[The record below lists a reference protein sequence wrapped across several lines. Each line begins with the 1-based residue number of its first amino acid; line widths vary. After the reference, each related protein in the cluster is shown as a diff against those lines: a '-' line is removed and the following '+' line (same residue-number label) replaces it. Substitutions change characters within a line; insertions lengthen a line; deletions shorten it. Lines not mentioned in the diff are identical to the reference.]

1 MSLRLRKNDTVQIM
15 CGEHRGQTG
24 KIIKV
29 FPKKNRALVGERNIV
44 KRHTKPSSKN
54 QQGGI
59 VEKEAPIDVSNLKLL
74 CPKTRMPTRV
84 GTRMLE
90 NGKRVRYSKK
100 AKELID

>member
-1 MSLRLRKNDTVQIM
+1 MSLRLKKNDMVQIIT
-15 CGEHRGQTG
+15 GEHKGLTG

-29 FPKKNRALVGERNIV
+29 FPGKNRALVGERNIV
-44 KRHTKPSSKN
+44 KRHSKPSPKN

-59 VEKEAPIDVSNLKLL
+59 VEKEASIHMSNLMLL
-74 CPKTRMPTRV
+74 DSKTGKPTRL
-84 GTRMLE
+84 GTKILE

>member
-1 MSLRLRKNDTVQIM
+1 MSLRLKKNDMVQIIS
-15 CGEHRGQTG
+15 GEHKGLTG

-29 FPKKNRALVGERNIV
+29 FPDTNRALVGERNII
-44 KRHTKPSSKN
+44 KRHTKPNQKN

-59 VEKEAPIDVSNLKLL
+59 VEKEAGIHLSNLLLL
-74 CPKTRMPTRV
+74 CSKTGKPTRL
-84 GTRMLE
+84 GTRILE